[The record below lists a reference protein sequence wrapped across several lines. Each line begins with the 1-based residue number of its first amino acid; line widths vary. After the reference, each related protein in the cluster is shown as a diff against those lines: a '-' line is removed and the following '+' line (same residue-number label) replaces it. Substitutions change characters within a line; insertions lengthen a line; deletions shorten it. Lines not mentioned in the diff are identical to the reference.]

1 MINQNSGM
9 NKFYT
14 YPKAAQWAVAL
25 FLILICFSILGIW
38 LSWITLNFLNYFII
52 ILLVPIM
59 QFCLAPFFTLIGLY
73 KYVSPMLLVY
83 APNKT
88 KYDLHNGTGFDY
100 LFVMANVKSGKPTQN
115 KILEYYLEGLL
126 NIIKEIQKG
135 IIPESITISGTSY
148 FFSESTAKRLGF
160 KIVPPSAFY
169 KFNQYINYLDLLW
182 MYSRAKG
189 KLAFPNLK
197 NVKAATIKGHELRA
211 NKEYLEKRYLYL
223 QQKNNQ
229 TYAV

>member
-1 MINQNSGM
+1 M

-14 YPKAAQWAVAL
+14 YSKATQWAVAI
-25 FLILICFSILGIW
+25 FLLLICLSIMGYW
-38 LSWITLNFLNYFII
+38 LSWITVNFLNYFAIL
-52 ILLVPIM
+52 LLVPVM
-59 QFCLAPFFTLIGLY
+59 QFCLAPLFTLIGLY

-83 APNKT
+83 GPNKT

-100 LFVMANVKSGKPTQN
+100 LFVMRKIKRGKPTQN

-126 NIIKEIQKG
+126 NIIKELELG
-135 IIPESITISGTSY
+135 IIPETITITGTSY

-160 KIVPPSAFY
+160 KIIPPTSFY
-169 KFNQYINYLDLLW
+169 KLNQYINYLDLLW

-197 NVKAATIKGHELRA
+197 NVKAATITGRDLLE
-211 NKEYLEKRYLYL
+211 NKEFLEKRYLYL
-223 QQKNNQ
+223 QQKNNR
-229 TYAV
+229 ANAN